1 MEFALV
7 AICRVPEFRRKGQSV
22 RWALERGE
30 GGAGRNPRHGQRK
43 VPTRLDPKAKLPVL
57 AVTFRM
63 SSAVAGALSRGHK
76 GLTASKETG
85 AATKKEIRGAVCISL
100 VVQSAEALL
109 LMRRFELCWSA
120 GRLGGAPETF
130 YGSTLDG
137 HGMFL

>member
-1 MEFALV
+1 
-7 AICRVPEFRRKGQSV
+7 
-22 RWALERGE
+22 
-30 GGAGRNPRHGQRK
+30 
-43 VPTRLDPKAKLPVL
+43 
-57 AVTFRM
+57 M

-76 GLTASKETG
+76 GLTASKETR
-85 AATKKEIRGAVCISL
+85 AATRKEIRGAVCISL

-137 HGMFL
+137 HGTFYSLAIYQQNELFFLHPLKLDSQEGKRAAPGRSLFLRASVILQSSSFLPEPLRR